1 MKYFYISTLIIVVSS
16 CLLFFT
22 MLERFGGYKQQYY
35 YPTITVPP
43 QKTETEIFFDSYEDT
58 IRIILERETYKDSP
72 ITPKLLRDVAE
83 ETYQNTCI
91 IVPAKLVLAQAM
103 FESHIGLKG
112 RSPETNPFN
121 VGEFDDRTHLRFNT
135 TCEGVKAYYKLL
147 TKDYLR
153 CKKPKDLLDNFT
165 NCRGLRYASDR
176 NYETKLRTAIRGI
189 EQKVKEEKQNNSDCR
204 HIPTVK
210 TRSVSFGAVQ
220 KNILLN
226 KKSKNTNCS
235 L

>member
-1 MKYFYISTLIIVVSS
+1 MRSYHIYALIIVVSS

-22 MLERFGGYKQQYY
+22 MSKRFGGYKQQYY

-43 QKTETEIFFDSYEDT
+43 PEKTEAEIFFDSYEDT
-58 IRIILERETYKDSP
+58 IRIILKRETYKGSP

-153 CKKPKDLLDNFT
+153 CKKPKDLLSNFT

-176 NYETKLRTAIRGI
+176 NYEAKLRTAIRGI
-189 EQKVKEEKQNNSDCR
+189 EQKVKEEKQCN
-204 HIPTVK
+204 
-210 TRSVSFGAVQ
+210 
-220 KNILLN
+220 LN
-226 KKSKNTNCS
+226 C
-235 L
+235 